1 MPHYYFQSVSCS
13 GRQTCPDPCS
23 VQERRVEGVQEGQL
37 VACREELTGRSFSS
51 AVTGSKKEKRLL
63 KDLEN

>member
-1 MPHYYFQSVSCS
+1 M
-13 GRQTCPDPCS
+13 
-23 VQERRVEGVQEGQL
+23 EGVQEGQL